1 LLRVSYLLK
10 GWVLMK
16 VDKSQSGRPYA
27 GRSAAEKPFSSGRRP
42 QQGRPQSDK
51 YSDRAPRSS
60 GKPMENPQDRE
71 EYVWVLDYLPY
82 GKVVD
87 GSAGFQKKPLV
98 QAVGDKKF
106 TLMELVP
113 KSGVIPEIQ
122 SRVYIGQGDRN
133 EIDHVKQRIGYSD
146 LTTGAILELPYILEA
161 CVRYQEERFVKFFND
176 AHSITTRLH
185 MLELLP
191 GIGKKLMWSII
202 DERKKGEFKSF
213 QNIRERIPSLHDPAK
228 VISHRIEEELK
239 DDFIKYRLFTIPP
252 RRHKP
257 E

>member
-1 LLRVSYLLK
+1 
-10 GWVLMK
+10 
-16 VDKSQSGRPYA
+16 
-27 GRSAAEKPFSSGRRP
+27 
-42 QQGRPQSDK
+42 
-51 YSDRAPRSS
+51 
-60 GKPMENPQDRE
+60 
-71 EYVWVLDYLPY
+71 
-82 GKVVD
+82 
-87 GSAGFQKKPLV
+87 
-98 QAVGDKKF
+98 
-106 TLMELVP
+106 MELVP

-122 SRVYIGQGDRN
+122 SRVYIGQGDRH

>member
-1 LLRVSYLLK
+1 
-10 GWVLMK
+10 MK
-16 VDKSQSGRPYA
+16 VDKSQSGRPYT
-27 GRSAAEKPFSSGRRP
+27 GRTTAERPSSGGRRP
-42 QQGRPQSDK
+42 AGKPQFERQSE
-51 YSDRAPRSS
+51 RAPRSS
-60 GKPMENPQDRE
+60 GKAVESSQDRE

-82 GKVVD
+82 GKSID
-87 GSAGFQKKPLV
+87 GKSAYQKKPLV
-98 QAVGDKKF
+98 QAIGDKKF

-113 KSGVIPEIQ
+113 KSGVIPDIQ
-122 SRVYIGQGDRN
+122 SRVYIGPGDRN

-146 LTTGAILELPYILEA
+146 LTNGANLELPFILEA
-161 CVRYQEERFVKFFND
+161 IVRHREEAFVKFFND

-202 DERKKGEFKSF
+202 DERKKGDFKSF
-213 QNIRERIPSLHDPAK
+213 QDIRERIPSLHDPAK

-239 DDFIKYRLFTIPP
+239 DDFIKYRLFTTPP
-252 RRHKP
+252 RRQRP